1 MMVITITTPVPKSGS
16 NIIKPN
22 IKRRT
27 PKIGRTPFFIFFSS
41 LVLLARYLDVNIINP
56 NFANSD
62 GCSPKE
68 PIPNQLLLPFLT
80 VPIPG
85 INTKIS
91 IIVHVKN
98 IMLANFL

>member
-1 MMVITITTPVPKSGS
+1 M
-16 NIIKPN
+16 IKPN

-68 PIPNQLLLPFLT
+68 PIPNQLLLPFLM

-91 IIVHVKN
+91 IIVHIKN
-98 IMLANFL
+98 IILDSFL